1 MNVKVRFLS
10 ICKFCLN
17 YKIIYWVLEKQKK
30 VGTIFHKEELQGSL
44 NRMNFLF
51 EKIENHTAELTSI
64 SMEDLAHRLDTS
76 NQQLKETQE
85 EVSALQL

>member
-1 MNVKVRFLS
+1 LQTLLKLQNNLLS
-10 ICKFCLN
+10 FRKA
-17 YKIIYWVLEKQKK
+17 KK
-30 VGTIFHKEELQGSL
+30 VGTIFHKESQGSL

-76 NQQLKETQE
+76 NRQLKETQE
-85 EVSALQL
+85 EVSAPQL

>member
-1 MNVKVRFLS
+1 MQTLLKLQNNLLS
-10 ICKFCLN
+10 FRKA
-17 YKIIYWVLEKQKK
+17 KK

-51 EKIENHTAELTSI
+51 KKIENHTAELTSI